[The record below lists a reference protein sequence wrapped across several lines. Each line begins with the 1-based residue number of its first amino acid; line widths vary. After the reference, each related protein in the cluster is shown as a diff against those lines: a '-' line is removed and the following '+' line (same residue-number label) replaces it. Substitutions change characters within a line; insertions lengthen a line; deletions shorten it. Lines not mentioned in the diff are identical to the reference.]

1 MWPSCAEGSGK
12 LTTSTSF
19 PVSSFSS
26 LTLSVALHSVNLD
39 PGAFRGFTFS
49 LLSL

>member
-1 MWPSCAEGSGK
+1 MCPSCAEGNGK
-12 LTTSTSF
+12 LITSISV

-26 LTLSVALHSVNLD
+26 PTLSVALHWVYLD